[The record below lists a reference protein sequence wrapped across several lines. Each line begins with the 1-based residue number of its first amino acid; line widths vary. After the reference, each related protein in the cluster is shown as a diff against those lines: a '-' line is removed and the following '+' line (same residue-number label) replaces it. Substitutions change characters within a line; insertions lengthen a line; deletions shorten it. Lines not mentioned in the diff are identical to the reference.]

1 MKTEGLNR
9 ASSNDKGI
17 EPPAPVGRTTR
28 PTAPSSASRNDEP
41 EEANIHKVRELLFG
55 TQAREID
62 SRIARIEER
71 MARETAALRE
81 ELHNRLGSLEAFI
94 KDEIAAAT
102 EAQREEKDARAKAD
116 RELAADLAKTNSNL
130 EQGLESARERAK
142 TSEQKLRESLLQE
155 SKKLSAEIQQRHLEI
170 QNLLESEAT
179 DLRAVMT
186 PRQRLGD
193 TLTEI
198 GLRLKDELELPG
210 AD

>member
-1 MKTEGLNR
+1 MKTDGLNR
-9 ASSNDKGI
+9 ANSNSKGKAV
-17 EPPAPVGRTTR
+17 EPPANMVRTTK
-28 PTAPSSASRNDEP
+28 ANDEP

-81 ELHNRLGSLEAFI
+81 ELHNRLGSLETFI
-94 KDEIAAAT
+94 KEEIQAAS

-193 TLTEI
+193 MLTEI